1 MSNDFNIYNINFL
14 EVQKMRTTNSKTN
27 INTNAKKITAVTVY
41 EIIKNGGATLN
52 ADGVAVN
59 FSRGYQVSRR
69 DCYRIATEKANEIA
83 AAVNELLN
91 SISAGEFVGLWS
103 DGGFVYIDISENIKS
118 KKKALK
124 IGRARRQLSIYEW
137 KTGACLDCGRA

>member
-1 MSNDFNIYNINFL
+1 
-14 EVQKMRTTNSKTN
+14 MRTTNSKTN
-27 INTNAKKITAVTVY
+27 TNTNAKKITAVNVY

-59 FSRGYQVSRR
+59 FSKGYQVSRR

-91 SISAGEFVGLWS
+91 SISAGEFAKTKK
-103 DGGFVYIDISENIKS
+103 EAERIKKRFI
-118 KKKALK
+118 KKELK
-124 IGRARRQLSIYEW
+124 VIE
-137 KTGACLDCGRA
+137 

>member
-1 MSNDFNIYNINFL
+1 M
-14 EVQKMRTTNSKTN
+14 TNEKQASRPQ
-27 INTNAKKITAVTVY
+27 KITLLNVY

-52 ADGVAVN
+52 KDGEAVR
-59 FSRGYQVSRR
+59 FSKGYQVSRR
-69 DCYRIATEKANEIA
+69 DCYKILTGKPQKIVE
-83 AAVNELLN
+83 AVNELLN
-91 SISAGEFVGLWS
+91 SISAAECVGLWCD
-103 DGGFVYIDISENIKS
+103 DGFCYIDISENIKS

>member
-1 MSNDFNIYNINFL
+1 
-14 EVQKMRTTNSKTN
+14 MRTTNSKTN
-27 INTNAKKITAVTVY
+27 INTNAKKITAVNVY

-59 FSRGYQVSRR
+59 FSKGYQVSRR

-103 DGGFVYIDISENIKS
+103 DGGFVFIDISENIKS